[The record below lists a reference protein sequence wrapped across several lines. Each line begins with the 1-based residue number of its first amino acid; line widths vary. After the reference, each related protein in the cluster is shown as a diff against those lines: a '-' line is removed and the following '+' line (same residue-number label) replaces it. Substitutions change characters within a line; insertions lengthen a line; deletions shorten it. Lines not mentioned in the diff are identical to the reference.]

1 MVHGIL
7 TVVCAGIEGP
17 DRGTVDNLAPWL
29 LTVGV
34 DRESS
39 LVMLHLET
47 ISNSSEQALRLKARY
62 LKIFMNWSA
71 EKMPDSPMQLLK
83 MRPGNHRGDTRR
95 IPYNTDQGTSMASP
109 HVAGAAGLIKTLH
122 PDWGPAAIRSAIM
135 TTATPRDTRNS
146 PILEFNGTKATP
158 LEYGSGPL
166 SPNSAMDPGPVY
178 ELSLYDYSGYLS
190 NRHCRESM
198 VERFVNPEST
208 PSSTYNVQVTDI
220 PGISTAVE
228 SNSLTFTKYGEERT
242 FKVTFTC
249 KENVKPKDYVFGE
262 LT

>member
-1 MVHGIL
+1 MIHAFADAIHDGVDIITMSIYVKEPKEYFDNGIVIGSFHAMVHGIL

-83 MRPGNHRGDTRR
+83 MREY
-95 IPYNTDQGTSMASP
+95 PYYF
-109 HVAGAAGLIKTLH
+109 I
-122 PDWGPAAIRSAIM
+122 
-135 TTATPRDTRNS
+135 
-146 PILEFNGTKATP
+146 
-158 LEYGSGPL
+158 
-166 SPNSAMDPGPVY
+166 
-178 ELSLYDYSGYLS
+178 EL
-190 NRHCRESM
+190 
-198 VERFVNPEST
+198 
-208 PSSTYNVQVTDI
+208 
-220 PGISTAVE
+220 
-228 SNSLTFTKYGEERT
+228 
-242 FKVTFTC
+242 
-249 KENVKPKDYVFGE
+249 
-262 LT
+262 